1 MSWKDRLLP
10 ASFRGVPFSIE
21 RHTFAS
27 GRRLQH
33 DTFSGLD
40 LHVYT
45 DHGRAERVFDL
56 SGFLFGPDCDVARNR
71 LIAALEEPGFGKLDH
86 PHLGE
91 ILAFVREF
99 RVDERRTAQE
109 YVEFTATF
117 TELSFTL
124 GAVETEATIR
134 TDATAE
140 REAVNV
146 AAEARMAEDL
156 EIEQVP
162 DTVTKSIDQHLRDL
176 GNIIRSANVLD
187 GPIRQVATVTAA
199 VDNLIVGGTTLLH
212 APLDLAAEVTRAV
225 STVFGATSRIQG
237 ALRAYRDLSRFRALL
252 VREWGPATRAINRNA
267 ITLANAVRMM
277 ALGGW
282 VDAAVQTTWGSLDE
296 AIDYRDTILE
306 ELDALQAE
314 STEDLDELEA
324 LHRAAV
330 EGIPQDPRQ
339 LPRVGS
345 FTPRAS
351 TTTLQ
356 LAYRLHDDVSLATD
370 IRDRN
375 RLSRPGRIQA
385 GRPLEVLVDA

>member
-1 MSWKDRLLP
+1 M
-10 ASFRGVPFSIE
+10 PFGIE
-21 RHTFAS
+21 RHSFAG

-33 DTFSGLD
+33 DTFAGID

-45 DHGRAERVFDL
+45 DHGRAERVFNVT
-56 SGFLFGPDCDVARNR
+56 GYLFGPDCDIERNR
-71 LIAALEEPGFGKLDH
+71 IIRALEEPGYGKLDH
-86 PHLGE
+86 PYLGE
-91 ILAFVREF
+91 ILVFARDFQIE
-99 RVDERRTAQE
+99 ERRTAQE
-109 YVEFTATF
+109 FVEFTATF
-117 TELSFTL
+117 AELTFTL
-124 GAVETEATIR
+124 GAVDAATTVRTE
-134 TDATAE
+134 ATAE
-140 REAVNV
+140 REAVNAV
-146 AAEARMAEDL
+146 AEARMAEDL

-162 DTVTKSIDQHLRDL
+162 DTVGKSLDQHLRDL

-187 GPIRQVATVTAA
+187 GPIRQVAAVTAA

-212 APLDLAAEVTRAV
+212 SPLDLAAEVTRAV
-225 STVFGATSRIQG
+225 STVFSATSRIQG

-267 ITLANAVRMM
+267 ITMESAVRLM

-282 VDAAVQTTWGSLDE
+282 IDAAVQTPWASLDE
-296 AIDYRDTILE
+296 AIAYRDTILA
-306 ELDALQAE
+306 ELDDLQGQV
-314 STEDLDELEA
+314 TEDLDELEA

-330 EGIPQDPRQ
+330 EGIPQDPEQ

-356 LAYRLHDDVSLATD
+356 LAYRLHDDLSLATD

-375 RLSRPGRIQA
+375 GLSRPGRVLA